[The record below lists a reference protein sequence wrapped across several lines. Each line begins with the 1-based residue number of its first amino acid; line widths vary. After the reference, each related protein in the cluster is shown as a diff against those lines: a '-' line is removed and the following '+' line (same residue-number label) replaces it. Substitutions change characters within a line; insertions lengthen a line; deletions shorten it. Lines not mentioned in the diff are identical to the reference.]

1 MDDELRVNPR
11 TPRHHFLVFF
21 SPHSF
26 AFGEVNMC
34 VYACEI
40 NCTWSQLVHGGLV
53 AVHSKYPMNWYER
66 A

>member
-34 VYACEI
+34 VYAYVRLI
-40 NCTWSQLVHGGLV
+40 VPGAS
-53 AVHSKYPMNWYER
+53 
-66 A
+66 